1 MNEVLEFFD
10 TRLELDFFFTL
21 QALSI
26 RIAHLKQPNFE
37 HVFILAS
44 AASANVFSLDF
55 RDMLQN
61 CLRWFA
67 KFIE

>member
-1 MNEVLEFFD
+1 MNEVEFFD
-10 TRLELDFFFTL
+10 TRLELDFSSLCRSFSPGL
-21 QALSI
+21 LS
-26 RIAHLKQPNFE
+26 KNNFE
-37 HVFILAS
+37 HGFILAS

-55 RDMLQN
+55 RHTLQN